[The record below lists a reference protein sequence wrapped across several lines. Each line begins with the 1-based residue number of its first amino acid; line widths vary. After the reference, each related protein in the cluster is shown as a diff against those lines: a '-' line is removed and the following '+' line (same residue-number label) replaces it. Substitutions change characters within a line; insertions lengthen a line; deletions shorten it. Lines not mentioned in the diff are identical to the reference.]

1 MYMYDDDTGDRSQ
14 VVHDVSK
21 ADLVFDPACL
31 EGVPDEEGRGHNW
44 RIARTLEMMS
54 NAQTNAMSNIAWGH
68 SQRYTKYSVL

>member
-1 MYMYDDDTGDRSQ
+1 MCLYDGDAGDRSQ

-44 RIARTLEMMS
+44 WIARLLEMMS
-54 NAQTNAMSNIAWGH
+54 NAQSNAMSNIVYLR
-68 SQRYTKYSVL
+68 SQ